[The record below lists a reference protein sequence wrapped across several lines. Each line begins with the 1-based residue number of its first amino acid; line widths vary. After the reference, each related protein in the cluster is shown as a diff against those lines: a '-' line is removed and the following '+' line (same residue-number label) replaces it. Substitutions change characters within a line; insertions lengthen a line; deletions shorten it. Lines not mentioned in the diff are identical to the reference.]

1 MFQQEKRKDREK
13 KKKTVIKNTLISLW
27 LSLYLPC
34 LEQQMSNAALIRLSF
49 TKLRGLSDSSWRLS
63 GVHASTCLVISSI
76 DCP

>member
-1 MFQQEKRKDREK
+1 MFQQEKRKDRE